1 MTQSLK
7 KHFLELL
14 LTELTKMVSLKEA
27 KIASL
32 AGSGIEARL
41 WREKGV
47 PAQNAWLIDSN
58 PAVIRTMLKK
68 QNQHPYHL
76 YRGMAYTFPAVLYA
90 HEGEAA
96 SLDLFHLDLY
106 GGVEKSLRDVA
117 SLVPL
122 VARSRAKLFAL
133 TVSDQ
138 RSHHATLNAGG
149 LWRFINEVYGKRS
162 LEILQSITQS
172 HFESVA
178 AQHAMIDPFSS
189 VRREGA
195 TLLAWFCSQLGVE
208 QGFEKETKDIYSLL
222 AKYIRKARQ
231 DKRLLYPVTSIERVS
246 YADGQRMKSYIIR
259 LDSTPVLLD
268 QALEQFTQAWVQSP
282 LTFLDRDGIAVRSNR
297 TLQKTAQ
304 SSPVLQDIVE
314 IQGELDRLDELSKM
328 LAPGLQKDLRKILS
342 LIRQK

>member
-208 QGFEKETKDIYSLL
+208 QGHRRLPAQALQEVRVRLAELL
-222 AKYIRKARQ
+222 RGRLRVQVDQPQ
-231 DKRLLYPVTSIERVS
+231 DV
-246 YADGQRMKSYIIR
+246 
-259 LDSTPVLLD
+259 VLLH
-268 QALEQFTQAWVQSP
+268 QGHAHHALELHRHHRAR
-282 LTFLDRDGIAVRSNR
+282 LTRQVSVDGRPRA
-297 TLQKTAQ
+297 
-304 SSPVLQDIVE
+304 
-314 IQGELDRLDELSKM
+314 
-328 LAPGLQKDLRKILS
+328 
-342 LIRQK
+342 